1 MRRRTKA
8 LLLRL
13 SDNLERLS
21 KMRVIFLDI
30 DGVLNSEEWDK
41 YVQSFTYG
49 ARFNSCYLL
58 SQEMILRLQNVV
70 FQTNAEIVLTSS
82 WRTDVQALNALTK
95 QLSLYHLC
103 LRDTTLYSTY
113 NTRADDIHEWLR
125 SHPDVRS
132 YVIVDD
138 YDDGFSND
146 EVLVAHFVQTNY
158 FQGLT
163 SEEAEKIVEIL
174 SK

>member
-1 MRRRTKA
+1 MK
-8 LLLRL
+8 
-13 SDNLERLS
+13 
-21 KMRVIFLDI
+21 VIFLDI
-30 DGVLNSEEWDK
+30 DGVLNSEEWDR

-82 WRTDVQALNALTK
+82 WRTDEQAMCALTR
-95 QLSLYHLC
+95 QLSLYHLSI
-103 LRDTTLYSTY
+103 RDSTLYSTY
-113 NTRADDIHEWLR
+113 NTRADDINEWLR
-125 SHPDVRS
+125 NNPNVHS

-163 SEEAEKIVEIL
+163 SEEAEKIVKIL
-174 SK
+174 NQ

>member
-1 MRRRTKA
+1 
-8 LLLRL
+8 
-13 SDNLERLS
+13 
-21 KMRVIFLDI
+21 MRVIFLDI

-41 YVQSFTYG
+41 YIQSFTYG

-82 WRTDVQALNALTK
+82 WRTNERAMDALRR
-95 QLSLYHLC
+95 QLSLYHLSI
-103 LRDTTLYSTY
+103 RDSTLYSTY
-113 NTRADDIHEWLR
+113 NTRADDINEWLR
-125 SHPDVRS
+125 NNPNVRS
-132 YVIVDD
+132 YAIVDD

-163 SEEAEKIVEIL
+163 SEEAEKIIEIL
-174 SK
+174 SL

>member
-1 MRRRTKA
+1 
-8 LLLRL
+8 
-13 SDNLERLS
+13 
-21 KMRVIFLDI
+21 MRVIFLDI

-82 WRTDVQALNALTK
+82 WRTNERAMDALRR
-95 QLSLYHLC
+95 QLSLYHLSI
-103 LRDTTLYSTY
+103 RDSTVSY
-113 NTRADDIHEWLR
+113 AYGNRVDEVKLWLE
-125 SHPDVRS
+125 SHSNVTS

-146 EVLVAHFVQTNY
+146 EVLIAHFVQTNY

-174 SK
+174 NQ

>member
-1 MRRRTKA
+1 MK
-8 LLLRL
+8 
-13 SDNLERLS
+13 
-21 KMRVIFLDI
+21 VIFLDI
-30 DGVLNSEEWDK
+30 DGVLNSEEWDR

-49 ARFNSCYLL
+49 ARFNGCYLL

-82 WRTDVQALNALTK
+82 WRTNERAMSALTR
-95 QLSLYHLC
+95 QLSLYHLPI
-103 LRDTTLYSTY
+103 RDTTVCYAY
-113 NTRADDIHEWLR
+113 GNRADEVKLWLE
-125 SHPDVRS
+125 SHSNVT
-132 YVIVDD
+132 YYAIVDD

-163 SEEAEKIVEIL
+163 SEEAEKIIEIL
-174 SK
+174 SP

>member
-1 MRRRTKA
+1 MK
-8 LLLRL
+8 
-13 SDNLERLS
+13 
-21 KMRVIFLDI
+21 VIFLDI
-30 DGVLNSEEWDK
+30 DGVLNSEEWDR

-82 WRTDVQALNALTK
+82 WRTNERAMSALTR
-95 QLSLYHLC
+95 QLSLYHLPI
-103 LRDTTLYSTY
+103 RDTTVSYAY
-113 NTRADDIHEWLR
+113 GNRADEVKLWLE
-125 SHPDVRS
+125 SHSNVIS

-174 SK
+174 NQ

>member
-1 MRRRTKA
+1 MK
-8 LLLRL
+8 
-13 SDNLERLS
+13 
-21 KMRVIFLDI
+21 VIFLDI
-30 DGVLNSEEWDK
+30 DGVLNSEEWDR

-82 WRTDVQALNALTK
+82 WRTNERAMCALTR
-95 QLSLYHLC
+95 QLSLYHLH
-103 LRDTTLYSTY
+103 LQDTTLYSTY

-125 SHPDVRS
+125 SHPDVHS
-132 YVIVDD
+132 YAIVDD

-146 EVLVAHFVQTNY
+146 EVLVTHFVQTNY

>member
-1 MRRRTKA
+1 MKI
-8 LLLRL
+8 
-13 SDNLERLS
+13 
-21 KMRVIFLDI
+21 IFLDI
-30 DGVLNSEEWDK
+30 DGVLNSEEWDS

-58 SQEMILRLQNVV
+58 SQEMILRLQNVI

-82 WRTDVQALNALTK
+82 WRTNIQALNALTK
-95 QLSLYHLC
+95 QLNLYHLR
-103 LRDTTLYSTY
+103 LKDTTLYSTY

-125 SHPDVRS
+125 SHPSVHS
-132 YVIVDD
+132 YAIVDD

-146 EVLVAHFVQTNY
+146 EVLATHFVQTT
-158 FQGLT
+158 FAQGLT
-163 SEEAEKIVEIL
+163 SEKAEKIVEIL